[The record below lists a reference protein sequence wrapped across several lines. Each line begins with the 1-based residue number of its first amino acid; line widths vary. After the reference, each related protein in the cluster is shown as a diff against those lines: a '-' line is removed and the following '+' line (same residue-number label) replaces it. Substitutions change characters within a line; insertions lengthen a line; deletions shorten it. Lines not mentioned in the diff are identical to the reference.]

1 MRDMRA
7 AEACVDQ
14 AHIVNDPE
22 WKLVEIFDNLEEG
35 VLQTGDTME
44 AQYAEEFAVT
54 LYQLS
59 NTDKKWMDLGPGLLT
74 LEASL
79 HASRAIVRMVQTHR
93 ILAHWNIF
101 GGMKVARF
109 LTTVIVLVIVTED
122 DGSQRIISYGLKASR
137 AFGWSG
143 LQLTVLLSS
152 SSRGLQTNLERLV
165 PKIPAEQRAKILE
178 NMTDRLLI
186 LQRRLGTLNTDSE
199 LSAQV
204 ESELAEML
212 TMGAELKQ

>member
-1 MRDMRA
+1 MLLRSQAGTPADNTRSQSRSRTNNSGGRNTTSSRSLRTVSGGTKSKAKAKKNREDEAQAMRDMRA

-143 LQLTVLLSS
+143 LQLSV
-152 SSRGLQTNLERLV
+152 
-165 PKIPAEQRAKILE
+165 II
-178 NMTDRLLI
+178 
-186 LQRRLGTLNTDSE
+186 
-199 LSAQV
+199 
-204 ESELAEML
+204 
-212 TMGAELKQ
+212 